1 MAICREVEAELSNA
15 NVEYLDKLQELENEF
30 IDKIVGN
37 LGLEDEIKSKVV
49 GALGAKLLESRSGQV
64 SLYRNDAGF
73 NEVVE
78 VRFTYK

>member
-15 NVEYLDKLQELENEF
+15 NIEYLDKLQELENEF
-30 IDKIVGN
+30 IDKVVGN
-37 LGLEDEIKSKVV
+37 LGLENDIKSKVV

-64 SLYRNDAGF
+64 SLYKTNAGL
-73 NEVVE
+73 NEAVE

>member
-1 MAICREVEAELSNA
+1 MAICMETERDLSNA
-15 NVEYLDKLQELENEF
+15 NIEYLEKLQQLENEF
-30 IDKIVGN
+30 IDEIVSN

-64 SLYRNDAGF
+64 SLYKNPSGL
-73 NEVVE
+73 NETVE